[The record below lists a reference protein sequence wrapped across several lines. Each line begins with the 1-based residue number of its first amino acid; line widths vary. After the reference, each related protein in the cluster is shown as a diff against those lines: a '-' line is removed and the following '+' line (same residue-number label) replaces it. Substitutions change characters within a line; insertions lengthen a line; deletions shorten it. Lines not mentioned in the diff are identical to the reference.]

1 MEKFQVF
8 NKKKSW
14 LKWIYS
20 CLYGYFFL
28 AHCVVLLAE
37 LSSSTENRL
46 HHGKREPRKL
56 SKKKRSM
63 SSLYGRIT
71 EQFAPFMEEYPF
83 DSKKFRFIGS
93 PIDGIQ
99 FEEDGIYFIEFKAA
113 GSVLTLQQ
121 KKIKELI
128 ERKKVG
134 WHVFEV
140 KNGG

>member
-1 MEKFQVF
+1 MDIFLLIWIF
-8 NKKKSW
+8 LLGSLCGFIGGIILLYRKSVTPW
-14 LKWIYS
+14 KERAKEI
-20 CLYGYFFL
+20 
-28 AHCVVLLAE
+28 E
-37 LSSSTENRL
+37 Q
-46 HHGKREPRKL
+46 KR
-56 SKKKRSM
+56 RSM

-83 DSKKFRFIGS
+83 DCKKFRFIGS

-99 FEEDGIYFIEFKAA
+99 FEEDEIYFIEFKAA
-113 GSVLTLQQ
+113 GSVLTPQQ

-128 ERKKVG
+128 ERKKVR